1 MKPYKIFAG
10 SSHPEFA
17 KKVCK
22 CLGVE
27 LGKMTITNFSCG
39 EKYIKYDESFRGQD
53 VFLIQ
58 TGRTG
63 HMNDDLIELFM
74 MIDAAKQ
81 SFARKV
87 HVIIPYFPYCRQDK
101 IHAAREGIA
110 NKLMAD
116 LLVKSGADHV
126 IGLHLHA
133 DQAQGFFDVPMDNL
147 NPRKIFVDYFKAK
160 NIEDGVVVAPDAGSA
175 KMAKKFADELGMS
188 MAIMHKHRPEHNV
201 SEVSHVIGDV
211 KGKTPIIIDD
221 LMDTCGS
228 VAGAKKALTEN
239 GAKDEVYVCATHPV
253 FSGKA
258 KANLDGAGFKEIV
271 VTDSLPV
278 HEAPAAI
285 KVISI
290 APLMADVVENVVNQR
305 SVSGLYY

>member
-17 KKVCK
+17 QKMCES
-22 CLGVE
+22 LGVQ
-27 LGKMTITNFSCG
+27 LGKMTIKTFSCG

-53 VFLIQ
+53 VFLVQ

-87 HVIIPYFPYCRQDK
+87 HVVIPYFPYCRQDK
-101 IHAAREGIA
+101 IHSAREGIA

-116 LLVKSGADHV
+116 LMVKSGADHV

-160 NIEDGVVVAPDAGSA
+160 NIADGVVVAPDAGSA
-175 KMAKKFADELGMS
+175 KMAKKFADELGMP

-201 SEVSHVIGDV
+201 SEVAHVIGDV

-228 VAGAKKALTEN
+228 VVGAKKALVAH
-239 GAKDEVYVCATHPV
+239 GANDEVYVCATHPV

-258 KANLDGAGFKEIV
+258 VQNLNEGGFIEIV

-278 HEAPAAI
+278 LNPP
-285 KVISI
+285 KNLKTISM
-290 APLMADVVENVVNQR
+290 APLMADVIENVVNQK